1 MTCIE
6 DDEAFNM
13 YGHYDAGLAR
23 NLMIVFEKC
32 NPDLRTCKKEKEIR
46 EWLNFKYIVTVQ
58 NRNDFIQYEFGDDS
72 HVKQAYIN
80 FLPMSFEK

>member
-46 EWLNFKYIVTVQ
+46 EWLNFKYIVTV
-58 NRNDFIQYEFGDDS
+58 
-72 HVKQAYIN
+72 
-80 FLPMSFEK
+80 